1 MGGRVRGK
9 YLASVDILDTSNDTV
24 LEGPSMKVPRSYCAS
39 AVIGHRIFVVGGC
52 GERLVEYLEFA
63 SLCDKDETKEKERD
77 SSTILSALSSSGW
90 TTRSDWMLFAPRFTC
105 TMVAMGSCL
114 VLAGLGSRTVD
125 VLDTCR
131 NRWWT
136 LPPLGHCRNGW
147 NHRNGCRMVAVAK
160 QKVAVIGGT
169 GIRGHRNDS
178 CATLPLI
185 LDDRHSWCFGQLCEQ
200 HPNEWWWY
208 HQCLAAATLTL
219 SSSPS
224 TTRRVSDP

>member
-1 MGGRVRGK
+1 MDDVKLSTIDGTPRILSVAVHNRYIVVMGGKVRGT
-9 YLASVDILDTSNDTV
+9 YLASVDILDTNNDTV

-63 SLCDKDETKEKERD
+63 SPGSDD
-77 SSTILSALSSSGW
+77 STILSALSSSSGW

-105 TMVAMGSCL
+105 TMVAVGSCL
-114 VLAGLGSRTVD
+114 VLAGSGSRTVD

-147 NHRNGCRMVAVAK
+147 NHRNGCRMVAVAN

-169 GIRGHRNDS
+169 GIRGH
-178 CATLPLI
+178 
-185 LDDRHSWCFGQLCEQ
+185 
-200 HPNEWWWY
+200 
-208 HQCLAAATLTL
+208 
-219 SSSPS
+219 
-224 TTRRVSDP
+224 